1 MNEANGYA
9 VFFFPQ
15 ALEALGEA
23 IKPYLQ
29 EGAIG
34 AHVLCNAIDTSGSLI
49 EMTMRGNTGDSK
61 LVVLELMVPVSMVR
75 MIVSTQSDELF
86 GFGPRLAIDPLV
98 VLPAAGAAT
107 AAVEAPAAAAA
118 SAGVQGQSGQ
128 PPVASTPAASTGDG
142 DDSPEG

>member
-29 EGAIG
+29 DGTVG
-34 AHVLCNAIDTSGSLI
+34 THVLCNAVDTSGSLI
-49 EMTMRGNTGDSK
+49 EMTMRGNTNDGK

-86 GFGPRLAIDPLV
+86 GFGPRLAVDPLAV
-98 VLPAAGAAT
+98 VPAVGAAT
-107 AAVEAPAAAAA
+107 AAVEAPSTAAP
-118 SAGVQGQSGQ
+118 AGTQGPSDQ
-128 PPVASTPAASTGDG
+128 PPMAPMPAASTGDG
-142 DDSPEG
+142 DESPEG